1 MVHNPLSHTPTLMES
16 SPNISLSKL
25 EIPQF
30 FVRDRWW
37 EEYATIALR
46 AYDLK
51 PILQGFRYGFFR
63 DMKFVENIL
72 ESRPPRVLNSFLA
85 TLSDP
90 HEHPSLSRLSN
101 CEKVR
106 EILLRSIPAP
116 PQLTSWRWFPS
127 APGDLSSAQR
137 IALAIEA
144 ESHFQFRQI
153 AFEDIVRAALGYE
166 APSVEWFLQQHSALG
181 DLFLKHMR
189 AYPKEITLY
198 STVEKVSD
206 PRSSGQY
213 TRIFPGQLAKPY
225 IQHLRTLSP
234 FAHQTLAKCLMVF
247 QPEVENNMPLPD
259 TPGLSF
265 IAGPIQQL
273 FKENP
278 CSLGDMFEILSG
290 LAARFQQTYTHS
302 STMSWTQDFDA
313 SLPRISAEN

>member
-1 MVHNPLSHTPTLMES
+1 MEL
-16 SPNISLSKL
+16 SPNILSTL

-37 EEYATIALR
+37 EEYAIITLR

-51 PILQGFRYGFFR
+51 PILQGFRFGFFR
-63 DMKFVENIL
+63 DMESVKSIL
-72 ESRPPRVLNSFLA
+72 ESRSPRVLNSFLA
-85 TLSDP
+85 ALLEP
-90 HEHPSLSRLSN
+90 HEHLPISEESN

-106 EILLRSIPAP
+106 EILRRSIPAP
-116 PQLTSWRWFPS
+116 PQLTSWRWFPP
-127 APGDLSSAQR
+127 APGDLSGAQR
-137 IALAIEA
+137 IALEIEA

-166 APSVEWFLQQHSALG
+166 APSVEWFLQQHRALG

-189 AYPKEITLY
+189 AYPNEIILY
-198 STVEKVSD
+198 STVEQVSD
-206 PRSSGQY
+206 PTSSGQY
-213 TRIFPGQLAKPY
+213 TRIFPGQLAKSY

-234 FAHQTLAKCLMVF
+234 FAHQTLARCLMAF
-247 QPEVENNMPLPD
+247 QPDGENNMSLPD

-273 FKENP
+273 FKENS
-278 CSLGDMFEILSG
+278 CSLGDMFEILSD
-290 LAARFQQTYTHS
+290 LAARFHQTYTHS

-313 SLPRISAEN
+313 SHPRISAEN